1 MSSTVSASQ
10 HDTAPNY
17 AQVALPI
24 HLRKLFTYRLP
35 PAMKETVRM
44 GSRVI
49 VRLGTKPMTGYVVA
63 LLPKLR
69 EGTSLVESE
78 IKEVE
83 ELLEIEPSLTPEVV
97 AISCW

>member
-1 MSSTVSASQ
+1 MSSTVSAPQ
-10 HDTAPNY
+10 IDAAPLY

-35 PAMKETVRM
+35 LAMRAAAQV

-63 LLPKLR
+63 LLPRLR

-83 ELLEIEPSLTPEVV
+83 ELLEVEP
-97 AISCW
+97 